1 MRTNNSLEGIHN
13 RINKFFDTNNPTI
26 WNFIDKLRSFD
37 ESIYSDVLQWN
48 NGLEPSAR
56 KKWYCGESKGRCA
69 WSLWSNRQYGLL
81 TIRGESISL
90 VVRIV
95 LLLTVFYLF
104 IVSHVIYC
112 LLVINCNKICF

>member
-1 MRTNNSLEGIHN
+1 MLQITSQNILGGMRTNNSLEGIHN

-56 KKWYCGESKGRCA
+56 KKWSTAERAKVAVLGH
-69 WSLWSNRQYGLL
+69 YGQ
-81 TIRGESISL
+81 IGNMD
-90 VVRIV
+90 
-95 LLLTVFYLF
+95 YLRA
-104 IVSHVIYC
+104 VANQ
-112 LLVINCNKICF
+112 LAQ